1 LEEWVQGRGATLRVD
16 QARYTLCTLRRPRY
30 RSFTVAT
37 VRSSGEAA
45 LRQPAEQADPS
56 RSTSRPPGCLSD
68 QVWRGGG
75 LENRKR
81 AAPAGGAK
89 RETARI
95 AADRSPERPLADPEP
110 LHRVEAPTTVGA
122 GDHLISA
129 THRIIG
135 GGSSIQDCASSLV
148 TGLHSAERLRTR
160 ADLDPPR
167 RRRLGR
173 PPRPVKHRQVI
184 SRDGGVARPQRRSTA
199 PMRQAWLCSVGWSE
213 CC

>member
-1 LEEWVQGRGATLRVD
+1 MGLPAWPQPRSLTTREHDHLAASRTRSGA
-16 QARYTLCTLRRPRY
+16 
-30 RSFTVAT
+30 
-37 VRSSGEAA
+37 
-45 LRQPAEQADPS
+45 
-56 RSTSRPPGCLSD
+56 
-68 QVWRGGG
+68 WR
-75 LENRKR
+75 LDSRKR

-110 LHRVEAPTTVGA
+110 LHRVEAPTAVGA

-148 TGLHSAERLRTR
+148 TGLRSAERLRTR
-160 ADLDPPR
+160 VDLDPPR
-167 RRRLGR
+167 RRRLAR
-173 PPRPVKHRQVI
+173 PPRPVEHRRVI

-199 PMRQAWLCSVGWSE
+199 PMRQAWLCRLVGVLLKGIRSTPTE
-213 CC
+213 HLTEREVST